1 MSELKPCPCCDADN
15 PFKRAIPE
23 VGIPS
28 GDSGYRVTIK
38 CRDCGCSITRWA
50 LKKAWA
56 IESAE
61 AAWNRRAQ
69 PDNAPLTLDELR
81 GMDGEPVYIVGRL
94 YGGWTVPWRNAAKYI
109 ARCPDEANISHY
121 PKDYGKTWLAYRTKP
136 EPPERS

>member
-1 MSELKPCPCCDADN
+1 MSELKPCPCCNADS
-15 PFKRAIPE
+15 PFKIAIPE
-23 VGIPS
+23 AGIPS

-69 PDNAPLTLDELR
+69 PANEPLTKE
-81 GMDGEPVYIVGRL
+81 GE
-94 YGGWTVPWRNAAKYI
+94 
-109 ARCPDEANISHY
+109 
-121 PKDYGKTWLAYRTKP
+121 
-136 EPPERS
+136 